1 MACQSST
8 YHHVQH
14 HGCQREI
21 HANWPG
27 QHHGFRA
34 VIVPGRR
41 CSDDRSSAAAAVEGV
56 GVEGGEEDE
65 YDGGDEGEDDGA
77 ADMAAELAVGVADL
91 VPPGVRVALEPY
103 PRHAAA
109 RAHRRGHHRRVEHI
123 EQEEDEEGPGGGG
136 RAPDEPQRAERRQQA
151 VKARHAQRHQQVS
164 TYIRG
169 ERDITKTKSQKPK
182 G

>member
-109 RAHRRGHHRRVEHI
+109 RAHRRGHHRRVELPCKNAQK
-123 EQEEDEEGPGGGG
+123 QELNTFRHGRSPACSSMLMLTLRRNFKDGPSDLGF
-136 RAPDEPQRAERRQQA
+136 A
-151 VKARHAQRHQQVS
+151 
-164 TYIRG
+164 TYTPPSRG
-169 ERDITKTKSQKPK
+169 VCSISC
-182 G
+182 